1 MALSLITGSQVIS
14 DLLTIREKGVLIS
27 LLEPQCKVHF
37 INLYENS

>member
-1 MALSLITGSQVIS
+1 MALSLITESQVIS
-14 DLLTIREKGVLIS
+14 DLLTIREKGVLIG